1 MSLAPLPVCQWM
13 MKSDGPGAK
22 GVFARSPLAS
32 TKWLSVI
39 HWFALTSAFVCSHN
53 SLVHVGFPPWM
64 HCQQWTMSQN
74 MGSMDAV
81 FSSSVPRPQVE
92 PLCPSTLIETRRPLP
107 ERQVSI
113 PCNFAWEVLR
123 VPFENLHR
131 LYQEIKVFNVWCPEK
146 KKRHWAFLEGDILR
160 GEGCHTAW
168 LLRVAPKQSFP
179 WLPWQPRTFAGA
191 DRNWAKKGCGMAG
204 MANKW
209 GQTFFFAGNLWGPQ
223 KVCLMLG
230 VIVVHVPFLYQSWW
244 DGQVYSACG
253 FYVISTCTGFVTNL
267 VL

>member
-1 MSLAPLPVCQWM
+1 
-13 MKSDGPGAK
+13 
-22 GVFARSPLAS
+22 
-32 TKWLSVI
+32 
-39 HWFALTSAFVCSHN
+39 
-53 SLVHVGFPPWM
+53 M

-107 ERQVSI
+107 ERKVSI

-160 GEGCHTAW
+160 GEGLQEFCVVKIDSIKWKLSVLPHCLIASCSPKTILSMTAMTAAHFCRSRSQ
-168 LLRVAPKQSFP
+168 L
-179 WLPWQPRTFAGA
+179 G
-191 DRNWAKKGCGMAG
+191 KKGMWDG
-204 MANKW
+204 W
-209 GQTFFFAGNLWGPQ
+209 DGQ
-223 KVCLMLG
+223 VCLMLG

-253 FYVISTCTGFVTNL
+253 F
-267 VL
+267 

>member
-1 MSLAPLPVCQWM
+1 
-13 MKSDGPGAK
+13 
-22 GVFARSPLAS
+22 
-32 TKWLSVI
+32 
-39 HWFALTSAFVCSHN
+39 
-53 SLVHVGFPPWM
+53 M

-74 MGSMDAV
+74 MASMDAV

-107 ERQVSI
+107 QRKVSI

-160 GEGCHTAW
+160 GEGLQEFCVVKIDSILSMTAMTA
-168 LLRVAPKQSFP
+168 APFSRSRSQ
-179 WLPWQPRTFAGA
+179 LG
-191 DRNWAKKGCGMAG
+191 KKGMWDG
-204 MANKW
+204 W
-209 GQTFFFAGNLWGPQ
+209 DGQ
-223 KVCLMLG
+223 VCLMLG